1 MDKTTLP
8 YATLSVPSPTYTIP
22 SPPSSLIP
30 PYLSPPQA
38 IRDGVIE
45 ASVEHEKSFMQS
57 RENMDI
63 YCTKEPHDAF
73 HQRITFCLDLYGQ
86 SVKVRRP

>member
-8 YATLSVPSPTYTIP
+8 YTTLS
-22 SPPSSLIP
+22 IP
-30 PYLSPPQA
+30 PPPTTYPPPPQA

-57 RENMDI
+57 RENVDI